1 MDGFLSTTNLYLYRN
16 IQISSL
22 QIDYQQIADLANF
35 RQIDNEQIANLKIVI
50 YLKNTKNITIM
61 YARPVFWQ
69 FEGWEF
75 LGYQF
80 VGCQSN
86 FE

>member
-1 MDGFLSTTNLYLYRN
+1 
-16 IQISSL
+16 
-22 QIDYQQIADLANF
+22 
-35 RQIDNEQIANLKIVI
+35 
-50 YLKNTKNITIM
+50 M

-80 VGCQSN
+80 EAVNQTLNNYPNLFS
-86 FE
+86 